1 MVRYRVGIFG
11 FPDAPGLADQNLGIL
26 DVRKALEWVRTNI
39 ASFGGDPTRIMI
51 FGQSAGSM
59 LLDMY
64 TMAFREDPIVH
75 AVIGE
80 SGSSTS
86 GFAINPR
93 NAKWLKV
100 SQALGCG
107 AGSKSVDCLRQ
118 KTEAEITK
126 AVGKAGRNGVAGP
139 FSPVVDGKVVWSNAQ
154 YATRAKQGLFAKV
167 PYVFMVNSREM
178 GVGDAQIFNCP
189 ASKAAAARTQHGV
202 LAWRVR
208 FYGGGSTGHGAELPF
223 VFGSKAG
230 ALSNYVMDTWGG
242 FAKDP
247 KNYLIKQGWPTYKRG
262 GQIVSIGKGS
272 NTRAINESASVVDAG
287 CRF

>member
-1 MVRYRVGIFG
+1 L
-11 FPDAPGLADQNLGIL
+11 PDQNLGIL
-26 DVRKALEWVRTNI
+26 DVRKALEWVRTNV
-39 ASFGGDPTRIMI
+39 AQFGGNPNQIMI

-64 TMAFREDPIVH
+64 TMAFREDPIFH

-86 GFAINPR
+86 GFALNAK
-93 NAKWLKV
+93 NAKWLRV
-100 SQALGCG
+100 SRAVGCG
-107 AGSKSVDCLRQ
+107 SGPKSVDCMRQ
-118 KTEAEITK
+118 KTEADITK
-126 AVGKAGRNGVAGP
+126 AVGGAGRNGVAGP
-139 FSPVVDGKVVWSNAQ
+139 FSPVADSKVVWSNAQ
-154 YATRAKQGLFAKV
+154 YAARAKQGLFAKV

-178 GVGDAQIFNCP
+178 GIGDAQIFNCP

-230 ALSNYVMDTWGG
+230 ALSNYVMDTWAG
-242 FAKDP
+242 FARDP
-247 KNYLIKQGWPTYKRG
+247 KNYLIKQGWPTYKPG
-262 GQIVSIGKGS
+262 GKIVSIGKGT
-272 NTRAINESASVVDAG
+272 NTRAVNESASVVDSG
-287 CRF
+287 CRL